1 MRQAAGPFIV
11 SLFTQPESL
20 GVGQDDLSAMVEERK
35 SGKVL
40 LNADV
45 VITLIPANGQGKS
58 IVAYLSHAHATNR
71 LLQDTVVQLP
81 RAGRWHAVIQVSNAG
96 HTASATTELT
106 VGDYSARRGTVW
118 VFALLPVFA
127 IALFAWTQI
136 ARRVIRRRKV
146 LSQV

>member
-1 MRQAAGPFIV
+1 
-11 SLFTQPESL
+11 
-20 GVGQDDLSAMVEERK
+20 VGQADLSAMVEERE

-40 LNADV
+40 LDADV
-45 VITLIPANGQGKS
+45 VITLTPENGQGKPM
-58 IVAYLSHAHATNR
+58 VTYLSHAHATNR

-81 RAGRWHAVIQVSNAG
+81 RAGRWRAVIQVSDAG
-96 HTASATTELT
+96 RAASMATDLT

-127 IALFAWTQI
+127 IALFAWTQS
-136 ARRVIRRRKV
+136 AKRAVRSRKV